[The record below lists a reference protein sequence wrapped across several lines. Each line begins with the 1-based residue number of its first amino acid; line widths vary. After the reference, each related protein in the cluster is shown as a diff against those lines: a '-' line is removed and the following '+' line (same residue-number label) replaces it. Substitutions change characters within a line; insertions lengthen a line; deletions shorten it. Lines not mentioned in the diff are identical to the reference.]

1 MEQDPDP
8 NARAAVRAEARGNVP
23 IASRPM
29 KSVVIHP
36 PHRLS
41 VEDTRP
47 DAMGPGEVTV
57 AVRAGGICGS
67 DLHYYRHGGFGTVRV
82 KEPMVLGHEAAGEIA
97 AVAEDVTGLTVGDRV
112 AINPSRPCRACRF
125 CLEGLPN
132 HCENMRFF
140 GSAMMFPHV
149 NGAFRERLV
158 CDAAQCEAVPDD
170 VSFEEL
176 ALCEPLSVVLHGLK
190 RVGSLLQ
197 KRVLVTG
204 SGPIGALAVAT
215 ACHFGAEE
223 IVVTDVAPEPLA
235 VARRL
240 GADRT
245 VDVASRP
252 DELAA
257 YGAGKGTFDVLFE
270 CSGNERALRDA
281 IAVMRPR
288 GAVVQLG
295 IFGGEVSVPINL
307 VVSKE
312 LQLLGSFRFH
322 EEFPAAAKLIGS
334 GRIDLKPLL
343 TRTYPV
349 EEAVAAFEAAGDRRA
364 TMKVHLAFG

>member
-1 MEQDPDP
+1 
-8 NARAAVRAEARGNVP
+8 
-23 IASRPM
+23 M
-29 KSVVIHP
+29 KCVVIHP

-41 VEDTRP
+41 IEHTKP
-47 DAMGPGEVTV
+47 DAMGPGQVTV

-67 DLHYYRHGGFGTVRV
+67 DMHYYRHGGFGTVRI
-82 KEPMVLGHEAAGEIA
+82 KEPMVLGHEVAGEIE
-97 AVAEDVTGLTVGDRV
+97 AVAEDVLGLRVGDRV
-112 AINPSRPCRACRF
+112 AVNPSRPCRACHY
-125 CLEGLPN
+125 CLEGLSN
-132 HCENMRFF
+132 HCERMRFY
-140 GSAMMFPHV
+140 GSAMLFPHV
-149 NGAFRERLV
+149 NGAFRDRLV
-158 CDAAQCEAVPDD
+158 CDATQCEAAPGHVP
-170 VSFEEL
+170 FEEL
-176 ALCEPLSVVLHGLK
+176 ALCEPLSVVLHALK

-204 SGPIGALAVAT
+204 SGPIGALAVA
-215 ACHFGAEE
+215 AARHFGAEE
-223 IVVTDVAPEPLA
+223 ITVTDVAPEPLA

-245 VDVASRP
+245 IDVASRP

-295 IFGGEVSVPINL
+295 IAGGEVSFPINL
-307 VVSKE
+307 VVAKE
-312 LQLLGSFRFH
+312 LELLGSFRFH
-322 EEFPAAAKLIGS
+322 EEFSSAAKLIGG
-334 GRIDLKPLL
+334 GRINLRPLL

-349 EEAVAAFEAAGDRRA
+349 EDAIAAFEAAGDRRT